1 MSERTTTAL
10 EHSFAQ
16 LADGDR
22 AQMEN
27 VFQELLPIVRAFC
40 LRFSSQGEVDDA
52 VQLSLKKIFSR
63 AGEYDPKRPLLP
75 WVCAISA
82 WECQTLRTRIRRS
95 RESVAAVPADA
106 IANDQTPEGAAIER
120 ELAEAAT
127 RALGALSENDRAV
140 LREAYWENAR
150 GGPAFRKR
158 KQRALQRVRDAMR
171 RIYGI

>member
-1 MSERTTTAL
+1 MA
-10 EHSFAQ
+10 
-16 LADGDR
+16 
-22 AQMEN
+22 
-27 VFQELLPIVRAFC
+27 P
-40 LRFSSQGEVDDA
+40 
-52 VQLSLKKIFSR
+52 
-63 AGEYDPKRPLLP
+63 
-75 WVCAISA
+75 
-82 WECQTLRTRIRRS
+82 
-95 RESVAAVPADA
+95 VPAYA
-106 IANDQTPEGAAIER
+106 IANYQTPEGAAIER